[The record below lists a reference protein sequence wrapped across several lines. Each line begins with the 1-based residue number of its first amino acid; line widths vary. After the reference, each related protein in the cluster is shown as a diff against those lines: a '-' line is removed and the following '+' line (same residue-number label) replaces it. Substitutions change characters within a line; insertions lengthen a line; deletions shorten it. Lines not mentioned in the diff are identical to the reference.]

1 MWVDKPVITKMNPL
15 TKMLYKLQMIS
26 LLLSPVRR
34 LNFFIVAFMQFLWKG
49 KWLKVKLKSLFHPI
63 KMPY

>member
-34 LNFFIVAFMQFLWKG
+34 LIFFIVAFMQFLWKG
-49 KWLKVKLKSLFHPI
+49 KWLKVK
-63 KMPY
+63 